1 MTKKTVKHKL
11 IREGIKKGLKRI
23 GKKTAS
29 TIFGRAAAM
38 LSSQKAYAH
47 QDGKWVTQKDGSK
60 KFVKT
65 KFYQEKKKKKVG
77 RR

>member
-38 LSSQKAYAH
+38 LSSQKAYTH
-47 QDGKWVTQKDGSK
+47 PDRDWETPVI
-60 KFVKT
+60 
-65 KFYQEKKKKKVG
+65 
-77 RR
+77 